1 MELKINNDLAS
12 RAVRVTRK
20 LVKNPACQAYCNVW
34 QEFEGAIDRTQAL
47 YIICNGPFRGP
58 DAKLA
63 RKILIAYGQH
73 KAVLKVKDEEVMPW
87 AL

>member
-1 MELKINNDLAS
+1 MELKIDNTLAT
-12 RAVRVTRK
+12 RAVNVARK
-20 LVKNPACQAYCNVW
+20 TVKNPACQSYCAVW
-34 QEFEGAIDRTQAL
+34 QGSEGAIDRTQAL